1 MVAQGPHWQRP
12 FPKPTFGNV
21 RFQNAGTAGHEDG
34 HPHAIVAGGGFGGMT
49 TALVLARAGWGVTV
63 FEGDRVPPLAGPE
76 DAFVRSRPGVPHA
89 RQTHGLLGRLTTE
102 LRARLPE
109 VLDDL
114 MTAGA
119 VESPQFVPGAL
130 PAPAGGDG
138 GMAVLLVRRTTLE
151 WVLRRRV
158 LAHPAIDWCDGT
170 RVVGLTGTPA
180 TPATGGGGGAPAA
193 VTGVVLGD
201 GRPVTADLVVAC
213 TGRRGDVPGWLRAV
227 GVEVDETEHPAD
239 LVYLTRWY
247 RLPDGAAVAMSPK
260 LTGDLGHLRYLAVPC
275 DAGTLS
281 VSIAVPSQDDRLR
294 SHLSRA
300 DAFDRAA
307 ARLPGVEDVF
317 VRHTPRPL
325 SAVEPMG
332 GFVNRLRRFTDTHGG
347 PLVVGFHAVGD
358 GHTCTNPYYGRG
370 CSLTL
375 LQAGLLADAL
385 AGATDPVARAAA
397 YERACA
403 TEIEPW
409 FHHAVE
415 MDQVFDRSSP
425 EDRNDDALDIGRA
438 LAVVLTAADSDP
450 VLHEGLLRVI
460 NMLTRPND
468 LMAEPVFLARVLAVL
483 GDPDAP
489 GSLVRPGPSRADL
502 LAH

>member
-1 MVAQGPHWQRP
+1 
-12 FPKPTFGNV
+12 V
-21 RFQNAGTAGHEDG
+21 RFQNAGTAGHDSG
-34 HPHAIVAGGGFGGMT
+34 RPRAIVAGGGFGGMT

-63 FEGDRVPPLAGPE
+63 FEGDRVPLLDGPE
-76 DAFVRSRPGVPHA
+76 DAFTRSRPGAPHA

-114 MTAGA
+114 ITAGA
-119 VESPQFVPGAL
+119 VESPQIIPGA
-130 PAPAGGDG
+130 PAAPAVGDG

-151 WVLRRRV
+151 WVLRQRV

-170 RVVGLTGTPA
+170 RVVGVTGTRP
-180 TPATGGGGGAPAA
+180 TPAPHAPGTGPAA
-193 VTGVVLGD
+193 VTGVVLAD
-201 GRPVTADLVVAC
+201 GRAVAADLVVAC

-227 GVEVDETEHPAD
+227 GVAVDETVHTAD

-247 RLPDGAAVAMSPK
+247 RLPDGATVAMSPK

-275 DAGTLS
+275 DAATLS
-281 VSIAVPSQDDRLR
+281 VSMAVPSGDDALR
-294 SHLSRA
+294 THLGRA
-300 DAFDRAA
+300 AAFDRAA
-307 ARLPGVEDVF
+307 ARLPGVDEVF
-317 VRHTPRPL
+317 ARHAPRPL

-332 GFVNRLRRFTDTHGG
+332 GFVNRLRRFTDAGGG

-358 GHTCTNPYYGRG
+358 AHTCTNPYYGRG

-375 LQAGLLADAL
+375 VQAGLLVDAL
-385 AGATDPVARAAA
+385 AGGTDPVGRAAA
-397 YERACA
+397 YEQACA
-403 TEIEPW
+403 AEIEPW

-415 MDQVFDRSSP
+415 MDQVFDRRSP
-425 EDRNDDALDIGRA
+425 VDRNDDALDIGRA

-489 GSLVRPGPSRADL
+489 GSLVRAGPSRAEL